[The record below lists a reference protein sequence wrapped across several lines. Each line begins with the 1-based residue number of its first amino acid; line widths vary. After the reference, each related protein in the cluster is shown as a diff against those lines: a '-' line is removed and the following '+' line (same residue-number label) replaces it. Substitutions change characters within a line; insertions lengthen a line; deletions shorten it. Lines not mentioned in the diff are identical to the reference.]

1 MQWTDD
7 RRPNWQTPSNP
18 IHNGLTGILDKPYR
32 MISSCSSHVDTLL
45 PCICC
50 FAFCTVN
57 SPFPP
62 THTTAWV
69 SDNTGNVC
77 KWANIYLERPGR
89 KTMPATKCPIDG
101 CEYTTDDVEATIAA
115 ALLNCHASKH
125 VPPVA
130 PLATHQYRPSAWT
143 PPDWHRIIWISV
155 GALPG
160 WVGHVQASGWNLWT
174 RYYYGAPRHML
185 HYTPSL
191 PIWIY
196 GKRHARICR
205 WGRPIKPHQEHIC
218 EG

>member
-1 MQWTDD
+1 MFKPEYIYKD
-7 RRPNWQTPSNP
+7 
-18 IHNGLTGILDKPYR
+18 IVHLCLVYGGLTGILDKPYR

-57 SPFPP
+57 SPFSP

-69 SDNTGNVC
+69 SDNTG

-89 KTMPATKCPIDG
+89 KTMPAIKCPIDG
-101 CEYTTDDVEATIAA
+101 CEYTNDDVEATIAA

-125 VPPVA
+125 APPVA
-130 PLATHQYRPSAWT
+130 PLATHQYRPSVRKPERPQIDIESSESQWAFFLDEWDT
-143 PPDWHRIIWISV
+143 YKRRAGISGPDTTLELRATCSTT
-155 GALPG
+155 L
-160 WVGHVQASGWNLWT
+160 
-174 RYYYGAPRHML
+174 
-185 HYTPSL
+185 PSL
-191 PIWIY
+191 PIWIF

-205 WGRPIKPHQEHIC
+205 WGRPIKPHQEHSC